1 MNQTASQT
9 SLGVTLLKIILP
21 VCLIALGVAG
31 FWYYKSKA
39 VKFKRKP
46 AEKTAPVVDIMKV
59 NPDRVTAQIRV
70 MGTVQPDR
78 EVEIKSQVAG
88 TVIQVA
94 PEFVQGGLIRKGRT
108 MVRIDP
114 ADYTLA
120 VNKAQ
125 SALAQAQAD
134 FEIEKGRQQIAKEE
148 LKLMAAMSSNDMQ
161 ATSLVLREPQLE
173 QARAAVASAK
183 SDLDAARLDL
193 KRARITAPFHALVLS
208 KQVDKG
214 AMTAVQG
221 TLATLVDVT
230 CYQVE
235 VQVPLDRLDR
245 IRVHETHG
253 SPARIRSLYAGREW
267 EGRVVRTTGAVTE
280 QSRMAGVI
288 IQVDD
293 PLGLGPAKGR
303 PAMLLDDHVEA
314 IIQGQAFDNVF
325 SLPRTLVRENSS
337 LWIYNDGRLEIR
349 KVVPVWI
356 ENDRVFIQ
364 SELSPGDLVISSDL
378 SAPVPGMALT
388 LASQESQ

>member
-1 MNQTASQT
+1 MSRTASQR

-21 VCLIALGVAG
+21 VCLIVLGVAG

-46 AEKTAPVVDIMKV
+46 AVKTAPVVDIMKV
-59 NPDRVTAQIRV
+59 NPDRVIAQIRA
-70 MGTVQPDR
+70 MGTVRPDR
-78 EVEIKSQVAG
+78 EVVIKSQVTG

-94 PEFVQGGLIRKGRT
+94 PEFVQGGLIPKGQA

-114 ADYTLA
+114 ADYKLA

-134 FEIEKGRQQIAKEE
+134 FEIEKGQQLIAREE
-148 LKLMAAMSSNDMQ
+148 LKLMAGMSPNGIRE
-161 ATSLVLREPQLE
+161 TSLVLRKPQLE
-173 QARAAVASAK
+173 QARAAVTSAE
-183 SDLDAARLDL
+183 SDLEAARLDL
-193 KRARITAPFHALVLS
+193 ERTRISAPFHALVLS
-208 KQVDKG
+208 KEVDAG
-214 AMTAVQG
+214 AMTAAQG

-245 IRVHETHG
+245 IRVHETNG

-267 EGRVVRTTGAVTE
+267 QGRVVRTTGAVTE

-288 IQVDD
+288 IRVDD

-314 IIQGQAFDNVF
+314 LIEGQAFDNVF
-325 SLPRTLVRENSS
+325 SLPRNLVREDSS

-349 KVVPVWI
+349 KVAPVWI

-364 SELSPGDLVISSDL
+364 SGLSPGDLVISSDI
-378 SAPVPGMALT
+378 STPVPGMALT
-388 LASQESQ
+388 LASGERQ

>member
-1 MNQTASQT
+1 
-9 SLGVTLLKIILP
+9 LGVTLLKIILP
-21 VCLIALGVAG
+21 VCLIALGGAG
-31 FWYYKSKA
+31 FWFYKSKV
-39 VKFKRKP
+39 VKFERKP
-46 AEKTAPVVDIMKV
+46 AEKSAPVVDVMKV
-59 NPDRVTAQIRV
+59 NPDRFIAQIRV

-78 EVEIKSQVAG
+78 EVVIKSQVAG

-94 PEFVQGGLIRKGRT
+94 PEFVQGGLISKGQT

-114 ADYTLA
+114 ADYKLA

-125 SALAQAQAD
+125 NALAQAQAD
-134 FEIEKGRQQIAKEE
+134 YEIEKGQQLVAKEE
-148 LKLMAAMSSNDMQ
+148 LKLMARMSPNGIRE
-161 ATSLVLREPQLE
+161 TSLVLRKPQLE
-173 QARAAVASAK
+173 QARAVVASAE
-183 SDLDAARLDL
+183 SDLEAARLDL
-193 KRARITAPFHALVLS
+193 ERTRISAPFHALVLS
-208 KQVDKG
+208 KAVDAG
-214 AMTAVQG
+214 AMTAAQG

-245 IRVHETHG
+245 IRVHETQG

-288 IQVDD
+288 IRVDD
-293 PLGLGPAKGR
+293 PLGLGSARGR

-314 IIQGQAFDNVF
+314 VIEGQAFDNVF
-325 SLPRTLVRENSS
+325 SLPRNLIQEDSS

-349 KVVPVWI
+349 KVAPVWI

-364 SELSPGDLVISSDL
+364 SGLSPGDLVIRSDL

-388 LASQESQ
+388 LASQERR

>member
-1 MNQTASQT
+1 MNQTPSQT

-21 VCLIALGVAG
+21 VCLIVLGIAG
-31 FWYYKSKA
+31 FWYYKSNT

-46 AEKTAPVVDIMKV
+46 AVKIAPVVDILKV
-59 NPDRVTAQIRV
+59 NPDRVTAQIRA

-78 EVEIKSQVAG
+78 EVVIKSQVAG

-94 PEFVQGGLIRKGRT
+94 RQFVQGGKIAKGQT

-134 FEIEKGRQQIAKEE
+134 FEIEKGQQQIAREE
-148 LKLMAAMSSNDMQ
+148 LKLMATMSPDGVKE
-161 ATSLVLREPQLE
+161 TRLVLRKPQLE
-173 QARAAVASAK
+173 QARAAVASAE
-183 SDLDAARLDL
+183 SDLETARLNL
-193 KRARITAPFHALVLS
+193 ERTRIIAPFHALVLS
-208 KQVDKG
+208 KEVDAG
-214 AMTAVQG
+214 AMTAAQG
-221 TLATLVDVT
+221 ALATLVDVT

-245 IRVHETHG
+245 IRVHETNG
-253 SPARIRSLYAGREW
+253 SPVRIRSLYAGREW
-267 EGRVVRTTGAVTE
+267 EGHVVRTTGAATE

-314 IIQGQAFDNVF
+314 VIEGQSFENVF
-325 SLPRTLVRENSS
+325 SLPRTLVREDSS

-349 KVVPVWI
+349 KVSPVWI
-356 ENDRVFIQ
+356 ENDRVFIR
-364 SELSPGDLVISSDL
+364 SGLCPGDLVVCSDL

-388 LASQESQ
+388 LALGEGQ

>member
-1 MNQTASQT
+1 MNQLTSQT
-9 SLGVTLLKIILP
+9 SLGVTLLKAILP

-31 FWYYKSKA
+31 FWHYKFKA
-39 VKFKRKP
+39 VKVKRKP
-46 AEKTAPVVDIMKV
+46 AEKVVPVVDIMKV
-59 NPDRVTAQIRV
+59 NPDRIIAKIRA
-70 MGTVQPDR
+70 MGTVQPNR

-94 PEFVQGGLIRKGRT
+94 PAFVQGGLIRKGQT

-134 FEIEKGRQQIAKEE
+134 FEIEKGQQQIAKEE
-148 LKLMAAMSSNDMQ
+148 LKLMATMSVNEIPE
-161 ATSLVLREPQLE
+161 TSLVLRKPQLE
-173 QARAAVASAK
+173 QARAAVASAQ

-193 KRARITAPFHALVLS
+193 ERTRITAPFHALVLS

-230 CYQVE
+230 RYQVE

-253 SPARIRSLYAGREW
+253 SPVRIRSLYAGREW
-267 EGRVVRTTGAVTE
+267 DGRVVRTTGTVTE

-314 IIQGQAFDNVF
+314 IIEGQAFDNVF
-325 SLPRTLVRENSS
+325 SLPRTLVREGST

-349 KVVPVWI
+349 KVAPVWI
-356 ENDRVFIQ
+356 ENDRVFIR
-364 SELSPGDLVISSDL
+364 SGLSPGDFVISSDL
-378 SAPVPGMALT
+378 PTPVSGMALT

>member
-1 MNQTASQT
+1 
-9 SLGVTLLKIILP
+9 LGVTLLKIILP
-21 VCLIALGVAG
+21 VCLIALGGAG
-31 FWYYKSKA
+31 FWFYKSKV
-39 VKFKRKP
+39 VKFERKP
-46 AEKTAPVVDIMKV
+46 AEKSAPVVDVMKV
-59 NPDRVTAQIRV
+59 NPDRFIAQIRV

-78 EVEIKSQVAG
+78 EVVIKSQVAG

-94 PEFVQGGLIRKGRT
+94 PEFVQGGLISKGQT

-114 ADYTLA
+114 ADYKLA

-125 SALAQAQAD
+125 NALAQAQAD
-134 FEIEKGRQQIAKEE
+134 YEIEKGQQLVAKEE
-148 LKLMAAMSSNDMQ
+148 LKLMARMSPNGIRE
-161 ATSLVLREPQLE
+161 TSLVLRKPQLE
-173 QARAAVASAK
+173 QARAVVASAE
-183 SDLDAARLDL
+183 SDLEAARLDL
-193 KRARITAPFHALVLS
+193 ERTRISAPFHALVLS
-208 KQVDKG
+208 KAVDAG
-214 AMTAVQG
+214 AMTAAQG

-245 IRVHETHG
+245 IRVHETQG

-288 IQVDD
+288 IRVDD

-314 IIQGQAFDNVF
+314 VIEGQAFDNVF
-325 SLPRTLVRENSS
+325 SLPRNLVQEDSS

-349 KVVPVWI
+349 KVAPVWI

-364 SELSPGDLVISSDL
+364 SGLSPGDLVISSDL

-388 LASQESQ
+388 LASQERR

>member
-1 MNQTASQT
+1 MRQTASQT

-21 VCLIALGVAG
+21 VCLIALGGAG
-31 FWYYKSKA
+31 FWFYKSKV
-39 VKFKRKP
+39 VKFERKP
-46 AEKTAPVVDIMKV
+46 AEKTAPVVDVMKV
-59 NPDRVTAQIRV
+59 NPDRFIAQIRV

-78 EVEIKSQVAG
+78 EVVIKSQVAG

-94 PEFVQGGLIRKGRT
+94 PEFVQGGLISKGQT

-114 ADYTLA
+114 ADYKLA

-125 SALAQAQAD
+125 NALAQAQAD
-134 FEIEKGRQQIAKEE
+134 YEIEKGQQLVAKEE
-148 LKLMAAMSSNDMQ
+148 LKLMARMSPNGIRE
-161 ATSLVLREPQLE
+161 TSLVLRKPQLE
-173 QARAAVASAK
+173 QARAVVASAE
-183 SDLDAARLDL
+183 SDLEAARLDL
-193 KRARITAPFHALVLS
+193 KRTRISAPFHALVLS
-208 KQVDKG
+208 KAVDAG
-214 AMTAVQG
+214 AMTAAQG

-230 CYQVE
+230 CYQVA

-245 IRVHETHG
+245 IRVHDTQG

-288 IQVDD
+288 IRVDD
-293 PLGLGPAKGR
+293 PLGLGPAEGR

-314 IIQGQAFDNVF
+314 VIEGQAFDNVF
-325 SLPRTLVRENSS
+325 SLPRNLVQEDSS

-349 KVVPVWI
+349 KVAPVWI
-356 ENDRVFIQ
+356 EHDRVFIQ
-364 SELSPGDLVISSDL
+364 SGLSPGDLVISSDL

-388 LASQESQ
+388 LASQERR

>member
-1 MNQTASQT
+1 MRQTASQT

-21 VCLIALGVAG
+21 VCLIALGGAG
-31 FWYYKSKA
+31 FWFYKSKV
-39 VKFKRKP
+39 VKFERKP
-46 AEKTAPVVDIMKV
+46 AEKSAPVVDVMKV
-59 NPDRVTAQIRV
+59 NPDRFIAQIRV

-78 EVEIKSQVAG
+78 EVVIKSQVAG

-94 PEFVQGGLIRKGRT
+94 PEFVQGGLISKGQT

-114 ADYTLA
+114 ADYKLA

-125 SALAQAQAD
+125 NALAQAQAD
-134 FEIEKGRQQIAKEE
+134 YEIEKGQQLVAKEE
-148 LKLMAAMSSNDMQ
+148 LKLMARMSPNGIRE
-161 ATSLVLREPQLE
+161 TSLVLRKPQLE
-173 QARAAVASAK
+173 QARAVVASAE
-183 SDLDAARLDL
+183 SDLEAARLDL
-193 KRARITAPFHALVLS
+193 ERTRISAPFHALVLS
-208 KQVDKG
+208 KAVDAG
-214 AMTAVQG
+214 AMTAAQG

-245 IRVHETHG
+245 IRVHETQG

-288 IQVDD
+288 IRVDD

-303 PAMLLDDHVEA
+303 PAMLLDDHVAAVIE
-314 IIQGQAFDNVF
+314 GQAFDNVF
-325 SLPRTLVRENSS
+325 SLPRNLVQEDSS

-349 KVVPVWI
+349 KVAPVWI

-364 SELSPGDLVISSDL
+364 SGLSPGDLVISSDL

-388 LASQESQ
+388 LASQERR

>member
-1 MNQTASQT
+1 
-9 SLGVTLLKIILP
+9 LGVTLLKIILP
-21 VCLIALGVAG
+21 VCLIALGGAG
-31 FWYYKSKA
+31 FWFYKSKV
-39 VKFKRKP
+39 VKFERKP
-46 AEKTAPVVDIMKV
+46 AEKTAPVVDVMKV
-59 NPDRVTAQIRV
+59 NPDRFIAQIRA

-78 EVEIKSQVAG
+78 EVVIKSQVAG

-94 PEFVQGGLIRKGRT
+94 PEFVQGGLISKGQT

-114 ADYTLA
+114 ADYKLA

-125 SALAQAQAD
+125 NALAQAQAD
-134 FEIEKGRQQIAKEE
+134 YEIEKGQQLVAKEE
-148 LKLMAAMSSNDMQ
+148 LKLMARMSPNGIRE
-161 ATSLVLREPQLE
+161 TSLVLRKPQLE
-173 QARAAVASAK
+173 QARAVVASAE
-183 SDLDAARLDL
+183 SDLEAARLDL
-193 KRARITAPFHALVLS
+193 ERTRISAPFHALVLS
-208 KQVDKG
+208 KAVDAG
-214 AMTAVQG
+214 AMTAAQG

-245 IRVHETHG
+245 IRVHETQG

-288 IQVDD
+288 IRVDD

-314 IIQGQAFDNVF
+314 VIEGQAFDNVF
-325 SLPRTLVRENSS
+325 SLPRNLVQEDSS

-349 KVVPVWI
+349 KVAPVWI

-364 SELSPGDLVISSDL
+364 SGLSPGDLVIRSDL

-388 LASQESQ
+388 LASQERR

>member
-1 MNQTASQT
+1 
-9 SLGVTLLKIILP
+9 LGVTLLKIILP
-21 VCLIALGVAG
+21 VCLIALGAAG
-31 FWYYKSKA
+31 FWFYKSKV
-39 VKFKRKP
+39 VKFERKP
-46 AEKTAPVVDIMKV
+46 AEKTAPVVDVMKV
-59 NPDRVTAQIRV
+59 NPDRFIAQIRV

-78 EVEIKSQVAG
+78 EVVIKSQVAG

-94 PEFVQGGLIRKGRT
+94 PEFVQGGLISKGQT

-114 ADYTLA
+114 ADYKLA

-125 SALAQAQAD
+125 NALAQAQAD
-134 FEIEKGRQQIAKEE
+134 YEIEKGQQLVAKEE
-148 LKLMAAMSSNDMQ
+148 LKLMARMSPNGIRE
-161 ATSLVLREPQLE
+161 TTLVLRKPQLE
-173 QARAAVASAK
+173 QARAVVASAE
-183 SDLDAARLDL
+183 SDLEAARLDL
-193 KRARITAPFHALVLS
+193 ERTRISAPFHALVLS
-208 KQVDKG
+208 KAVDAG
-214 AMTAVQG
+214 AMTAAQG

-245 IRVHETHG
+245 IRVHETQG

-288 IQVDD
+288 IRVDD

-314 IIQGQAFDNVF
+314 VIEGQAFDNVF
-325 SLPRTLVRENSS
+325 SLPRNLIQEDSS
-337 LWIYNDGRLEIR
+337 LWIYNDGRLEIC
-349 KVVPVWI
+349 KVAPVWI

-364 SELSPGDLVISSDL
+364 SGLSPGDLVISSDL

-388 LASQESQ
+388 LASQERR

>member
-1 MNQTASQT
+1 MDQTASQK

-21 VCLIALGVAG
+21 VCLIALGIAG
-31 FWYYKSKA
+31 FWHYKSNT

-46 AEKTAPVVDIMKV
+46 AVKTAPVVDIIKV
-59 NPDRVTAQIRV
+59 NPNRVTALIRA
-70 MGTVQPDR
+70 MGTVRPDR
-78 EVEIKSQVAG
+78 EVVIKSQVAG

-94 PEFVQGGLIRKGRT
+94 PEFVRGGLIRKGQT

-114 ADYTLA
+114 ADYKLA

-125 SALAQAQAD
+125 NALDQARAD
-134 FEIEKGRQQIAKEE
+134 FEIEKGQQQIAREE
-148 LKLMAAMSSNDMQ
+148 LKLMTTMSPDRVKETNL
-161 ATSLVLREPQLE
+161 ALRKPQLE
-173 QARAAVASAK
+173 QARAVVASAQ

-193 KRARITAPFHALVLS
+193 ERTRIKAPFHALVLS
-208 KQVDKG
+208 KEVDAG

-235 VQVPLDRLDR
+235 VQVPLDRLDK
-245 IRVHETHG
+245 IDVNETKG
-253 SPARIRSLYAGREW
+253 SPVRIRSLYAGREW
-267 EGRVVRTTGAVTE
+267 EGRVVRITGAVTE

-288 IQVDD
+288 IRVDD

-303 PAMLLDDHVEA
+303 AAMLLDDHVEA
-314 IIQGQAFDNVF
+314 LIEGHFFDNVF
-325 SLPRTLVRENSS
+325 PVPRTVVREDSN
-337 LWIYNDGRLEIR
+337 LWVYNDGRLEIR
-349 KVVPVWI
+349 KVAPVWI

-364 SELSPGDLVISSDL
+364 SGLSPGDLVISSDL

-388 LASQESQ
+388 LALGESQ

>member
-1 MNQTASQT
+1 
-9 SLGVTLLKIILP
+9 LKIILP
-21 VCLIALGVAG
+21 VCLIALGGAG

-46 AEKTAPVVDIMKV
+46 AVKTVPVVDVIKV
-59 NPDRVTAQIRV
+59 NSDRFIAQIRA
-70 MGTVQPDR
+70 MGTVRPDR
-78 EVEIKSQVAG
+78 EVVIKSQVAG

-94 PEFVQGGLIRKGRT
+94 PEFVQGGLIPEGQT

-114 ADYTLA
+114 ADYELA

-125 SALAQAQAD
+125 NALARAQAD
-134 FEIEKGRQQIAKEE
+134 FEIEKGQQQIAREE
-148 LKLMAAMSSNDMQ
+148 LKLMAEMSPNEIRE
-161 ATSLVLREPQLE
+161 TGLVLRKPQLE
-173 QARAAVASAK
+173 KARAVVASAE
-183 SDLDAARLDL
+183 SDLEAARLDL
-193 KRARITAPFHALVLS
+193 ERTRISAPFHALVLS
-208 KQVDKG
+208 KAVDAG
-214 AMTAVQG
+214 AMTAAQG

-245 IRVHETHG
+245 IRVHETQG

-288 IQVDD
+288 IRVDD
-293 PLGLGPAKGR
+293 PLGLGPARGR

-314 IIQGQAFDNVF
+314 VIEGQAFDNVF
-325 SLPRTLVRENSS
+325 SLPRNLIQEDSS

-349 KVVPVWI
+349 KVAPVWI

-364 SELSPGDLVISSDL
+364 SGLSPGDLVISSDL

-388 LASQESQ
+388 LASQERR

>member
-1 MNQTASQT
+1 MRLTASRT

-31 FWYYKSKA
+31 FWFYKSKA

-46 AEKTAPVVDIMKV
+46 AVKTAPVVDTMKV
-59 NPDRVTAQIRV
+59 NPDRVTAQIRA
-70 MGTVQPDR
+70 MGTVRPDR
-78 EVEIKSQVAG
+78 EVVIKSQVAG

-94 PEFVQGGLIRKGRT
+94 PEFVQGGLIRKGEI

-114 ADYTLA
+114 ADYELA

-125 SALAQAQAD
+125 SALAQAEAD
-134 FEIEKGRQQIAKEE
+134 FEIEKGQQQIAREE
-148 LKLMAAMSSNDMQ
+148 LKLMARMSPNGVQ
-161 ATSLVLREPQLE
+161 ETSLVLRKPQLE
-173 QARAAVASAK
+173 QARAAVASAR
-183 SDLDAARLDL
+183 SDLETARLDL
-193 KRARITAPFHALVLS
+193 ERTRIIVPFHALVLS
-208 KQVDKG
+208 KEVDEG
-214 AMTAVQG
+214 AMASAHG
-221 TLATLVDVT
+221 ALATLVDVT

-245 IRVHETHG
+245 IRVHETLG
-253 SPARIRSLYAGREW
+253 SPVRIRSLYAGREW

-288 IQVDD
+288 IRVDD

-314 IIQGQAFDNVF
+314 LIEGQVFDNVF
-325 SLPRTLVRENSS
+325 SLPRTLIREDSS

-349 KVVPVWI
+349 KVAPVWI
-356 ENDRVFIQ
+356 EDDRVFIR
-364 SELSPGDLVISSDL
+364 SELSSGDLVISSDL
-378 SAPVPGMALT
+378 SAPVAGMALT
-388 LASQESQ
+388 QALEENR

>member
-1 MNQTASQT
+1 
-9 SLGVTLLKIILP
+9 LGVTLLKIILP
-21 VCLIALGVAG
+21 VCLIALGGAG
-31 FWYYKSKA
+31 FWFYKSKA
-39 VKFKRKP
+39 VKFERKP
-46 AEKTAPVVDIMKV
+46 AEKTAPVVDVMKV
-59 NPDRVTAQIRV
+59 NPDRFIAQIRA

-78 EVEIKSQVAG
+78 EVVIKSQVAG

-94 PEFVQGGLIRKGRT
+94 PEFVQGGLISKGQT

-114 ADYTLA
+114 ADYKLA

-125 SALAQAQAD
+125 NALAQAQAD
-134 FEIEKGRQQIAKEE
+134 YEIEKGQQLVAKEE
-148 LKLMAAMSSNDMQ
+148 LKLMARMSPNGIRE
-161 ATSLVLREPQLE
+161 TTLVLRKPQLE
-173 QARAAVASAK
+173 QARAVVASAE
-183 SDLDAARLDL
+183 SDLEAARLDL
-193 KRARITAPFHALVLS
+193 ERTRISAPFHALVLS
-208 KQVDKG
+208 KAVDAG
-214 AMTAVQG
+214 AMTAAQG

-245 IRVHETHG
+245 IRVHETQG

-288 IQVDD
+288 IRVDD

-314 IIQGQAFDNVF
+314 VIEGQAFDNVF
-325 SLPRTLVRENSS
+325 SLPRNLVQEDSS

-349 KVVPVWI
+349 KVAPVWI

-364 SELSPGDLVISSDL
+364 SGLSPGDLVISSDL

-388 LASQESQ
+388 LASQERR

>member
-1 MNQTASQT
+1 MSQTASQT

-21 VCLIALGVAG
+21 VCLIVLGVAG

-39 VKFKRKP
+39 VKFQRKP
-46 AEKTAPVVDIMKV
+46 AVKTAPVVDIMKV
-59 NPDRVTAQIRV
+59 NPDRVTAQIRA
-70 MGTVQPDR
+70 MGTVRPDR
-78 EVEIKSQVAG
+78 EVVIKSQVAG

-94 PEFVQGGLIRKGRT
+94 PEFVQGGLIRKGQI

-114 ADYTLA
+114 ADYELA

-134 FEIEKGRQQIAKEE
+134 FEIEKGHQQIAREE
-148 LKLMAAMSSNDMQ
+148 LKLMAAMSPNGVQ
-161 ATSLVLREPQLE
+161 ETSLVLRKPQLE

-183 SDLDAARLDL
+183 SDLETARLDL
-193 KRARITAPFHALVLS
+193 ERTRIIAPFHALVRS
-208 KQVDKG
+208 KEVDAG
-214 AMTAVQG
+214 AMTAAQG
-221 TLATLVDVT
+221 ALATLVDVS

-245 IRVHETHG
+245 IRVHETNG
-253 SPARIRSLYAGREW
+253 SPVRIRSLYAGREW
-267 EGRVVRTTGAVTE
+267 DGRVVRTTGTVTE

-288 IQVDD
+288 IRVDD

-303 PAMLLDDHVEA
+303 PAMLLDDHVDALIE
-314 IIQGQAFDNVF
+314 GQVFDNVF
-325 SLPRTLVRENSS
+325 SLPRSLIREDSS
-337 LWIYNDGRLEIR
+337 LWVYNDGRLEIR

-364 SELSPGDLVISSDL
+364 SGLSPGDLVISSDL

-388 LASQESQ
+388 QALGARQ

>member
-1 MNQTASQT
+1 MNQTASPT

-59 NPDRVTAQIRV
+59 NPDRVTAQISA
-70 MGTVQPDR
+70 MGTVRPDR
-78 EVEIKSQVAG
+78 KVEIKSQVAG

-125 SALAQAQAD
+125 SLFAQAQAD
-134 FEIEKGRQQIAKEE
+134 FKIEKGQQQIAKEE
-148 LKLMAAMSSNDMQ
+148 LKLMAAMSANEIHE
-161 ATSLVLREPQLE
+161 TSLVLREPQLE

-183 SDLDAARLDL
+183 SDLEAARLDL
-193 KRARITAPFHALVLS
+193 ERTGITSPFHALVLS

-245 IRVHETHG
+245 ITVHETHG
-253 SPARIRSLYAGREW
+253 SSARIRSLYAGREW
-267 EGRVVRTTGAVTE
+267 EGRVVRITGAVTE

-303 PAMLLDDHVEA
+303 PAMLLNDHVEA
-314 IIQGQAFDNVF
+314 LIQGQAFDNVF

-337 LWIYNDGRLEIR
+337 LWIYNDGHLEIR
-349 KVVPVWI
+349 KVAPVWI

-364 SELSPGDLVISSDL
+364 SGLSPGDLVISSDL
-378 SAPVPGMALT
+378 SAPVSGMALT

>member
-9 SLGVTLLKIILP
+9 SLSVILLKIILP

-46 AEKTAPVVDIMKV
+46 AEKTAPVVDIIKV
-59 NPDRVTAQIRV
+59 NPDRVTAQIRA

-94 PEFVQGGLIRKGRT
+94 PEFVQGGLIRKGQA

-134 FEIEKGRQQIAKEE
+134 FEIEKGQQQIAKEE
-148 LKLMAAMSSNDMQ
+148 LKLMATMSPNEIPE
-161 ATSLVLREPQLE
+161 TSLVLREPQLE
-173 QARAAVASAK
+173 QAQAAVASAK

-193 KRARITAPFHALVLS
+193 ERTRIIAPFYALVLS
-208 KQVDKG
+208 KQVDEG
-214 AMTAVQG
+214 AMTAAQG
-221 TLATLVDVT
+221 TLATLADVT

-245 IRVHETHG
+245 IRVHETNG

-267 EGRVVRTTGAVTE
+267 EGRVVRTTGTVTE

-314 IIQGQAFDNVF
+314 LIQGQAFDNVF
-325 SLPRTLVRENSS
+325 SLPRTLVREDSS

-349 KVVPVWI
+349 KVAPVWI

-364 SELSPGDLVISSDL
+364 SGLFPGDFVISSDL
-378 SAPVPGMALT
+378 SAPVSGMALT
-388 LASQESQ
+388 LALQESQ

>member
-1 MNQTASQT
+1 MSQTASQT

-21 VCLIALGVAG
+21 VCLIALGGAG
-31 FWYYKSKA
+31 FWFYKSKV
-39 VKFKRKP
+39 VKFERKP
-46 AEKTAPVVDIMKV
+46 AEKSAPVVDVMKV
-59 NPDRVTAQIRV
+59 NPDRFIAQIRV

-78 EVEIKSQVAG
+78 EVVIKSQVAG

-94 PEFVQGGLIRKGRT
+94 PEFVQGGLISKGQT

-114 ADYTLA
+114 ADYKLA

-125 SALAQAQAD
+125 NALAQAQAD
-134 FEIEKGRQQIAKEE
+134 YEIEKGQQLVAKEE
-148 LKLMAAMSSNDMQ
+148 LKLMARMSPNGIRE
-161 ATSLVLREPQLE
+161 TSLVLRKPQLE
-173 QARAAVASAK
+173 QARAVVASAE
-183 SDLDAARLDL
+183 SDLEAARLDL
-193 KRARITAPFHALVLS
+193 ERTRISAPFHALVLS
-208 KQVDKG
+208 KAVDAG
-214 AMTAVQG
+214 AMTAAQG

-245 IRVHETHG
+245 IRVHETQG

-288 IQVDD
+288 IRVDD
-293 PLGLGPAKGR
+293 PLGLGPARGR

-314 IIQGQAFDNVF
+314 VIEGQAFDNVF
-325 SLPRTLVRENSS
+325 SLPRNLIQEDSS

-349 KVVPVWI
+349 KVAPVWI

-364 SELSPGDLVISSDL
+364 SGLSPGDLVISSDL

-388 LASQESQ
+388 LASQERR